1 VGIVA
6 VQLLPVV
13 GLVSEDVAVKSKVM
27 TETSASEL
35 ELIVIYL
42 VAELKFSHVG
52 FEITLPFFL

>member
-1 VGIVA
+1 MA

-13 GLVSEDVAVKSKVM
+13 GLVSEDVAFKSKVM

-42 VAELKFSHVG
+42 VAALKFSHVG
-52 FEITLPFFL
+52 FEMTAPFYL